1 MHVYFLRIQNDESFE
16 NEYHHILDIDIS
28 YSMKSTLAADPF
40 IAHFFN
46 GIAAAA
52 AVFSSVRRWRPK
64 LEPEQSGGWD
74 PYWSCCC
81 CDQRAMSYK
90 RDTFCLILDR
100 AGIQVVVAGRHRDS
114 LCWLVF
120 STGPKQAGRTAV
132 GKWNDGPP
140 PPPSSNIQMSLW
152 LSMGVT

>member
-1 MHVYFLRIQNDESFE
+1 MNSLSNINNSH
-16 NEYHHILDIDIS
+16 
-28 YSMKSTLAADPF
+28 SMKSTLSADPF

-52 AVFSSVRRWRPK
+52 VFKSASVAGGQNWS
-64 LEPEQSGGWD
+64 QSRVEDGILTG
-74 PYWSCCC
+74 SCCC

-100 AGIQVVVAGRHRDS
+100 AGSQVVVAGRHRDS

-120 STGPKQAGRTAV
+120 STGPKQAGGRTAV

-140 PPPSSNIQMSLW
+140 PPPPPSNIQMSLW
-152 LSMGVT
+152 LII